1 MSAMELEASL
11 PSVEV
16 SLPSLEISLGGEEGA
31 GGAGVGGPG
40 ARIDPVGEMR
50 FRVEIAGVEIGW
62 FSDCTGL
69 TAEHEM
75 MEYQPGGAPSP
86 IKLRGAIKY
95 PNIVLKRGITSE
107 DALIKW
113 FFAAQKPEERPDLT
127 IILYGPNLQ
136 PIQQWVFNGAF
147 PLKWQGPTLN
157 AASKNT
163 ATEQLELAH
172 AGMDSSL
179 SGAVNG

>member
-1 MSAMELEASL
+1 MSAIELEASL

-16 SLPSLEISLGGEEGA
+16 SLPSVEISLGGEA
-31 GGAGVGGPG
+31 GGGTGVGGPG
-40 ARIDPVGEMR
+40 TQLDPVGELR
-50 FRVEIAGVEIGW
+50 FRAEIAGVEIGW
-62 FSDCTGL
+62 FSECSGL
-69 TAEHEM
+69 SAEHEVT
-75 MEYQPGGAPSP
+75 EYLPGGAVSP

-95 PNIVLKRGITSE
+95 PNLVLKRGITTE

-127 IILYGPNLQ
+127 ITLFGPNLQ

-147 PLKWQGPTLN
+147 PIKWQGPSLN
-157 AASKNT
+157 AASNKV
-163 ATEQLELAH
+163 ATEGLELGH